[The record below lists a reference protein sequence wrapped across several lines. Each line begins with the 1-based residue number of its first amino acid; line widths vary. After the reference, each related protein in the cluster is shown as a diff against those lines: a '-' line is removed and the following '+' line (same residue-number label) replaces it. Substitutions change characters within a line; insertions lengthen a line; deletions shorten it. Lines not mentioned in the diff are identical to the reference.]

1 MLETVTLERPFK
13 PLCLII
19 GGEVCRTMKK
29 KGGGSVKI
37 HPSKR
42 ALKNYWG
49 LGNVLKWFDL
59 SFIPWKNLLFL

>member
-1 MLETVTLERPFK
+1 M
-13 PLCLII
+13 
-19 GGEVCRTMKK
+19 VCRTMKK
-29 KGGGSVKI
+29 KKKEGGSVKI
-37 HPSKR
+37 QPSKR